1 MKTKI
6 KIAVIAMI
14 GMCLKIDAQTYKNP
28 ATNTDYNHF
37 IRNGGGAAVY
47 INQVDNVQPILRLSS
62 GTETPNQNVQF
73 TVENNGNIGVGTLV
87 PNETLTL
94 SKNGA
99 SLGIYDTNPLSKAN
113 NRIARYGSSLVIQND
128 FSSTWVDNI
137 NFHDNGNVGIG
148 TRNPSAKL
156 HVFGDNT
163 PVTFRILGGTTNANS
178 ATINLGVVN
187 GRDWEMVAKEYQSG
201 GYALNFNQKTNDY
214 QGPITFSWMNTEK
227 VRINPNGN
235 VGIGTT
241 SPSEKLE
248 VKEGN
253 IRIYGVNTSRYIRFG
268 EVNYQGAFIN
278 YDGTKNVL
286 NIGVNNINTA
296 DLSNDYNAI
305 SIVRS
310 TGNVGI
316 GTSDTKG
323 FKLGVDGKV
332 VATEVKVATYANWA
346 DFVFEKNYELPTL
359 ENVEKHI
366 KEKGHL
372 QDIPS
377 AKEVEK
383 NGFFLG
389 EMDAKLLQKI
399 EELTLYTIQ
408 QEKEI
413 KELKKQNSKIEKLE
427 KENKLLKSLL
437 ERVSKLEE
445 KIK

>member
-6 KIAVIAMI
+6 KIAVIAI
-14 GMCLKIDAQTYKNP
+14 VGICLKIDAQTYKNP
-28 ATNTDYNHF
+28 ATNTGYNHF

-214 QGPITFSWMNTEK
+214 QGPVTFSWMNTEK
-227 VRINPNGN
+227 VRISPNGN

-241 SPSEKLE
+241 TTGSHKLA
-248 VKEGN
+248 VEGS
-253 IRIYGVNTSRYIRFG
+253 I
-268 EVNYQGAFIN
+268 GAREI
-278 YDGTKNVL
+278 
-286 NIGVNNINTA
+286 
-296 DLSNDYNAI
+296 
-305 SIVRS
+305 
-310 TGNVGI
+310 
-316 GTSDTKG
+316 
-323 FKLGVDGKV
+323 KV
-332 VATEVKVATYANWA
+332 EGSGWS

-359 ENVEKHI
+359 ENVEQHI

-408 QEKEI
+408 QEKKI
-413 KELKKQNSKIEKLE
+413 KALEKQNSKIEKLE

-437 ERVSKLEE
+437 KRVSKLEE